1 MEYYNSLCPYNQNDM
16 IEIREAEPYSYCQFI
31 MGKDHTAYGRARHPF
46 MTGSGGWSYFSAT
59 RYILGI
65 RPDFDKLNIDPCIP
79 KEWDKF
85 KVRRVWRGAEYDI
98 NVVNPN
104 KVNKG
109 VKEIKLNGEIVDFI
123 PVMEKG
129 SHNLVEITMG

>member
-1 MEYYNSLCPYNQNDM
+1 MVFSHDKLA
-16 IEIREAEPYSYCQFI
+16 IRIWFC
-31 MGKDHTAYGRARHPF
+31 
-46 MTGSGGWSYFSAT
+46 FS
-59 RYILGI
+59 
-65 RPDFDKLNIDPCIP
+65 DFDKLNIDPCIP

-85 KVRRVWRGAEYDI
+85 KVHRVWRGAEYDI

-123 PVMEKG
+123 PDYGLLLPSFHMAFHVFL
-129 SHNLVEITMG
+129 HRT

>member
-1 MEYYNSLCPYNQNDM
+1 M
-16 IEIREAEPYSYCQFI
+16 
-31 MGKDHTAYGRARHPF
+31 
-46 MTGSGGWSYFSAT
+46 
-59 RYILGI
+59 LGI

-85 KVRRVWRGAEYDI
+85 KVHRVWRGAEYDI

>member
-16 IEIREAEPYSYCQFI
+16 IEI
-31 MGKDHTAYGRARHPF
+31 
-46 MTGSGGWSYFSAT
+46 
-59 RYILGI
+59 I

-85 KVRRVWRGAEYDI
+85 KVHRVWRGAEYDI